1 MMLHY
6 ISFQPC
12 CFCFLLFFSLSLF
25 FLFLL
30 SFSLHSFLR
39 PHEYSAVV
47 ADLQIGPGAGG
58 NGSVWYFEK
67 KGKKKKRL
75 EKKSFVHLFI
85 YLLYSLIKC
94 NGSYLAGAC
103 RYSTVLQCVSI
114 VEAEHDKTGLPCRM
128 YNK

>member
-30 SFSLHSFLR
+30 SPFILSFARTSILLLWPIFKSGLER
-39 PHEYSAVV
+39 
-47 ADLQIGPGAGG
+47 GG